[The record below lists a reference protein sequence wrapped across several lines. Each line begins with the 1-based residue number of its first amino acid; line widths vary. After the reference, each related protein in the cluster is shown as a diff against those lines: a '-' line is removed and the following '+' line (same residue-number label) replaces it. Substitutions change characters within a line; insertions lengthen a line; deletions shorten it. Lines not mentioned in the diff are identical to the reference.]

1 MDAILRAYPWD
12 TGVVVIADE
21 PPGDA
26 TPATAAA
33 DTEDGSVGR
42 RHPVS
47 SDSCTSTIF
56 RCTVVDVDEA
66 EAEAEE
72 AAVVVD
78 GCWMVKR
85 SARMDAAISG
95 SSGAMSLARKRRRAC
110 GRVYHFK
117 SVSSAPAIPPAEGR
131 KV

>member
-1 MDAILRAYPWD
+1 MDAILRAYPRD

-21 PPGDA
+21 PPRDA

-42 RHPVS
+42 CHPVS

-56 RCTVVDVDEA
+56 RCTVVDVD
-66 EAEAEE
+66 EAEE

-117 SVSSAPAIPPAEGR
+117 SVSSAPAIPPVEGR